1 MKKHPFQNY
10 IEKFKISNQEA
21 EKYPE
26 KPATEDIERKNNEID
41 TKLEIN
47 VSLLKKIYSIP
58 ENNDVKIHNFTI
70 SGLDKKAALLFIS
83 TIIDVDVVNEHILE
97 PLLKNEDST
106 KEVVNLIEVQSLS
119 TVQQISDLVNG
130 VNQGNTILLV
140 DGEKEAYIIGTA
152 NFQSRS
158 VEKAETEVVLKGP
171 KEAFNEKATTNIS
184 LIRKKIRN
192 ENLIVEHLTI
202 SKRSKNE
209 LFLLYVK
216 DLANEK
222 MIKNIKERV
231 SALDVDAIQN
241 LSLLEQYIE
250 ERPRSIFPSI
260 LYTERPDRATS
271 FLEDGYIVL
280 LMNNSPASLIL
291 PATFWSFIHNPE
303 DHYLRFIYGNFIRV
317 LRVCALFITIFTS
330 AIYVSVT
337 NYHSEMVPTD
347 LLLAISATREKVPF
361 PSLVEI
367 LMMEIAFELIREAG
381 LRVPNPIGPTIG
393 IVGALILGQAA
404 VQANIVSP
412 IVVIVVALSGLC
424 SFTLSDVSMNFAI
437 RIIRF
442 ALIFSAGVFGI
453 YGMTA
458 FFTIGMFYMVSIK
471 SFGVP
476 YLSPMS
482 PKYISSED
490 TIIRKII
497 KNERFRPG
505 YVKPKDVIKKAEE

>member
-1 MKKHPFQNY
+1 MKKHPIQKY
-10 IEKFKISNQEA
+10 INKFINPKLDPGQF
-21 EKYPE
+21 PE
-26 KPATEDIERKNNEID
+26 KSAEEDIHIKGQ
-41 TKLEIN
+41 EIN
-47 VSLLKKIYSIP
+47 QDLQINISTLEKLYSLP
-58 ENNDVKIHNFTI
+58 ENSDVKIHTFNI
-70 SGLDKKAALLFIS
+70 NGIKKKAAILFIS
-83 TIIDVDVVNEHILE
+83 TITDIDMISKHILE
-97 PLLKNEDST
+97 PLLRNKDSD
-106 KEVVNLIEVQSLS
+106 KEVQNIIQVQSF
-119 TVQQISDLVNG
+119 TPIQHINELVNG
-130 VNQGNTILLV
+130 ANQGNTILLI
-140 DGEKEAYIIGTA
+140 DGESKAYVMGTS

-158 VEKAETEVVLKGP
+158 VEKAENEVVIKGP
-171 KEAFNEKATTNIS
+171 KEAFNEKADTNIS
-184 LIRKKIRN
+184 LIRKKIRS
-192 ENLIVEHLTI
+192 ENLIVENTTI
-202 SKRSKNE
+202 SKRSNNE
-209 LFLLYVK
+209 LYILYIR
-216 DLANEK
+216 DLANDK

-231 SALDVDAIQN
+231 SSLEVDAIQN

-250 ERPRSIFPSI
+250 ERPKSIFPSA
-260 LYTERPDRATS
+260 LYTERPDRASS

-280 LMNNSPASLIL
+280 LMNNEPAALIL

-303 DHYLRFIYGNFIRV
+303 DHYLRFIYGNFIRI
-317 LRVCALFITIFTS
+317 LRVCALFITVFGS
-330 AIYVSVT
+330 AIYVSIT

-361 PSLVEI
+361 PSLIEI

-412 IVVIVVALSGLC
+412 IVVIVVALGGLC

-442 ALIFSAGVFGI
+442 SFILSAGLFGI

-458 FFTIGMFYMVSIK
+458 FFTVGITYMVSLK

-482 PKYISSED
+482 PKYISSGD
-490 TIIRKII
+490 TIIRKVI
-497 KNERFRPG
+497 KSERFRPG
-505 YVKPKDVIKKAEE
+505 YLKPKDVIKKAEE

>member
-1 MKKHPFQNY
+1 MKKKLIQNY
-10 IEKFKISNQEA
+10 IDKFNNAKLDPEQ
-21 EKYPE
+21 YPE
-26 KPATEDIERKNNEID
+26 ESAAEDMQVKN
-41 TKLEIN
+41 LEITRELQIN
-47 VSLLKKIYSIP
+47 ISTLKKIYSIP

-70 SGLDKKAALLFIS
+70 GGLNKKAALLFIS
-83 TIIDVDVVNEHILE
+83 TITDIDMISNHILE
-97 PLLKNEDST
+97 PLLNNESPL
-106 KEVVNLIEVQSLS
+106 KEVQSI
-119 TVQQISDLVNG
+119 VQVQSFTEVKQIKEVING
-130 VNQGNTILLV
+130 ANQGNTILLI
-140 DGEKEAYIIGTA
+140 DGEQKGYIIGTSD
-152 NFQSRS
+152 FQSRS
-158 VEKAETEVVLKGP
+158 VEKAESEVVLKGP
-171 KEAFNEKATTNIS
+171 KEAFNEKADTNIS

-202 SKRSKNE
+202 SERSNNE
-209 LFLLYVK
+209 LYILYIK
-216 DLANEK
+216 DLTNEK
-222 MIKNIKERV
+222 MIKNVKERV

-250 ERPRSIFPSI
+250 ERPKSIFPSI

-271 FLEDGYIVL
+271 FLEDGYVAL
-280 LMNNSPASLIL
+280 LMNNSPAALIV

-303 DHYLRFIYGNFIRV
+303 DHYLRFIYGNFIRM
-317 LRVCALFITIFTS
+317 LRVFSLFITLFAS

-361 PSLVEI
+361 PSLIEI
-367 LMMEIAFELIREAG
+367 IMMEIAFELIREAG

-412 IVVIVVALSGLC
+412 IVVIVVALGGLC

-442 ALIFSAGVFGI
+442 GFILSAGFFGI

-458 FFTIGMFYMVSIK
+458 LFTVGLFYMVSIK
-471 SFGVP
+471 TFGVP
-476 YLSPMS
+476 YLSPMT
-482 PKYISSED
+482 PKYISSKD
-490 TIIRKII
+490 TIIRKLV
-497 KNERFRPG
+497 KNERLRPG
-505 YVKPKDVIKKAEE
+505 YLKPKDIIKKAEE